1 MLKQIIM
8 AMLAVSIAG
17 ATIAQ
22 TSFSLHGSLVDSK
35 GQSLPFTNCVLLK
48 AADSSFAYGTTSDFD
63 GLFSLTGVNHDVYLL
78 RISAMG
84 HETYWQDLAISQF

>member
-8 AMLAVSIAG
+8 AMLAMSIAG

-48 AADSSFAYGTTSDFD
+48 AADSR
-63 GLFSLTGVNHDVYLL
+63 H
-78 RISAMG
+78 R
-84 HETYWQDLAISQF
+84 